1 MQVPVQ
7 EDQRK
12 RLPLKKSILQMN
24 CLTIHFHQLK
34 LLANNMNVHAETGR
48 RRLKKANFMCA
59 RPCKRPLLTP
69 LHIEQRLAWAH
80 SVERLYQAQW
90 DSDESRFKVN
100 FVDWRIRIWRKKI
113 EEYPYLKFITT
124 FTYSMRRRVR
134 AFIQAEGLRLTLR
147 TATHCRK
154 KQLVNRTIF
163 E

>member
-80 SVERLYQAQW
+80 SVERWCQPQW
-90 DSDESRFKVN
+90 DDVLFYDESSFKID
-100 FVDWRIRIWRKKI
+100 FADWMIRIWRKRGESYDTKWQNVSNSVI
-113 EEYPYLKFITT
+113 SMLVIRHGMGRHLIRIPHWTCFLK
-124 FTYSMRRRVR
+124 
-134 AFIQAEGLRLTLR
+134 AK
-147 TATHCRK
+147 C
-154 KQLVNRTIF
+154 
-163 E
+163 